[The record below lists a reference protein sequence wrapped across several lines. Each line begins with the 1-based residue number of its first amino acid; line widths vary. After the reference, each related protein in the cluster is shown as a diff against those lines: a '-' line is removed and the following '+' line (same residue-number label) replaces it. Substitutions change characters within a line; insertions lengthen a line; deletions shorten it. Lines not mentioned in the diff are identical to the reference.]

1 MNDFQQG
8 AAFATVLIFSGAGFG
23 LIYAL
28 VSRWLS
34 SNLCR
39 KGIKEAEHVPLTAIN
54 PSESAPD
61 SLKAEHSRRTRG
73 SAKTHVTDQEWA
85 NIDKGRE

>member
-34 SNLCR
+34 SSMCS
-39 KGIKEAEHVPLTAIN
+39 KSAIKEAEHVPLTVVN
-54 PSESAPD
+54 PSESD
-61 SLKAEHSRRTRG
+61 SEGLKAEHSRRARG
-73 SAKTHVTDQEWA
+73 NTESVVSEQE
-85 NIDKGRE
+85 KGK